1 MQRRRHLAVT
11 KRSLEKENA
20 LALVPAVTAPIDEP
34 RTHGVLLASVLLALP
49 GVIAARGSAGSL
61 ILAFSA
67 ITAAMLIERRPRA
80 ALRISEVTRPAV
92 TPSVQLRSGPCARWE
107 LVERDGR
114 SSLEVHWR

>member
-1 MQRRRHLAVT
+1 MARSMQPLGHLAVT
-11 KRSLEKENA
+11 KRSLKKENSVP
-20 LALVPAVTAPIDEP
+20 LVPAVNAPIAEP

-80 ALRISEVTRPAV
+80 AVRISEVTRPAMP
-92 TPSVQLRSGPCARWE
+92 TAVQLRSGPRVRWE
-107 LVERDGR
+107 LVERDG
-114 SSLEVHWR
+114 